1 MLASVKQ
8 ITWSVHILIYSL
20 ILRSFCVASERTGI
34 FFFFAAVSA
43 AQTRF
48 KNMRKKMQ

>member
-34 FFFFAAVSA
+34 FFFAAVSA